1 MATFTYKA
9 KTRTG
14 QTVTGVLTAE
24 SQAAALRTLDDR
36 SLFPLQVAEGSQAA
50 RTAITG
56 RKRKIRLKA
65 LATLYSQLSDLLR
78 AGVPVLRAL
87 DVLARQSS
95 DKLLSEILRD
105 IHSDVSGGETL
116 ADAMAKHPNAF
127 NELSV
132 AMIRAG
138 EQGGFLEDV
147 LIRIANFTERQDEL
161 RNKLLGSLVYPA
173 VLALAGTGVVTFLMV
188 GVVPKIRGFLERVEK
203 PWITD
208 VVFWVS
214 DFVGSRGLYLAGGL
228 ALCVALVLPYL
239 KTEEGHAK
247 WDRFKLKIPM
257 LGNILLMV
265 SLCRFCRI
273 LGTMLHNGVPIL
285 QALKVSKDSA
295 GNVVLAE
302 EIDKAAES
310 VQKGQPLA
318 APLGSSGLFPM
329 DVIDMIAVAEESN
342 SLETVLVQIADS
354 NEVRTGRKID
364 LGVKLLEPIMLMFM
378 AGIVM
383 IIALAL
389 LVPIMR
395 MSTAGVGH

>member
-24 SQAAALRTLDDR
+24 SHHAALRTLDDR
-36 SLFPLQVAEGSQAA
+36 SLFPLHVAEGSQAA
-50 RTAITG
+50 KTAITG
-56 RKRKIRLKA
+56 RKKKLRLKV
-65 LATLYSQLSDLLR
+65 LSTFYSQLADLLR

-87 DVLARQSS
+87 DVLARQNS
-95 DKLLSEILRD
+95 DRLLSEILRD

-116 ADAMAKHPNAF
+116 ADAMLKHPNAF
-127 NELSV
+127 NELAVS
-132 AMIRAG
+132 MIRAG

-147 LIRIANFTERQDEL
+147 LVRIALFTDRQDEL

-173 VLALAGTGVVTFLMV
+173 VLLLAGAGVVTFLMV
-188 GVVPKIRGFLERVEK
+188 GVVPKIRGLLERVQR

-214 DFVGSRGLYLAGGL
+214 DMLAMRWMYLLAGA
-228 ALCVALVLPYL
+228 ALIVVIVVPYL
-239 KTEEGHAK
+239 KSEQGRAH
-247 WDRFKLKIPM
+247 WDRFKLRIPL
-257 LGNILLMV
+257 LGEVMLMV

-295 GNVVLAE
+295 GNIVLAA
-302 EIDKAAES
+302 EIEKAAEE
-310 VQKGQPLA
+310 VQKGRPLA
-318 APLGSSGLFPM
+318 SPLGSSGLFPL
-329 DVIDMIAVAEESN
+329 DIIDMIAVAEESN

-354 NEVRTGRKID
+354 NEARTGRKID
-364 LGVKLLEPIMLMFM
+364 LGVRLLEPLMLMFM
-378 AGIVM
+378 ACIVLV
-383 IIALAL
+383 IAVAL
-389 LVPIMR
+389 LVPILR
-395 MSTAGVGH
+395 MSTSGMAH